1 MPEGWRAGTYRMLIG
16 GQLTEAASGRQA
28 IVIDPAT
35 EEELARVPDGG
46 KQDAVAAVDA
56 ASAAFPAWRATP
68 ARKRAAA
75 CTRLADLVMDS
86 QAELG
91 ELESRDTGNC
101 IAPMTGDVAAGAR
114 TLRYFAGLA
123 PELKGVSVP
132 ASDWG
137 LHFTVREP
145 YGVVVGI
152 AAFNHPFLFAAA
164 KIAAPLVAGNTV
176 VLKPP
181 PQAPLSSLALA
192 EIAAGVFPPGVLN
205 IVTGESAELGEALV
219 ADRRVSRI
227 SLTGSVPT
235 GKAVMRAA
243 ADRLADVTLELGGKN
258 PLLVFPDAEP
268 EKAARGAIRA
278 MNFAWQGQSCGSTSR
293 VLVHESLH
301 DEFCDHVTRLLAD
314 MHVGSPQDPQ
324 TQIGALISRIQY
336 DRVLDYIAIGQEEG
350 ARLLTGGRRPPG
362 LDKGFYVE
370 PTVFDGVTE
379 DMRIFRE
386 EIFGPVMAVTAW
398 SDEDDAVRLAN
409 AVDYGL
415 TANLY
420 TNDLP
425 TVLRVMPRLE
435 AGFVWVNG
443 LGEHFLGLPFGG
455 VKQSGLGREEGLEQL
470 LSFTQSKSVSLLT
483 LNP

>member
-1 MPEGWRAGTYRMLIG
+1 
-16 GQLTEAASGRQA
+16 
-28 IVIDPAT
+28 
-35 EEELARVPDGG
+35 
-46 KQDAVAAVDA
+46 
-56 ASAAFPAWRATP
+56 
-68 ARKRAAA
+68 
-75 CTRLADLVMDS
+75 
-86 QAELG
+86 
-91 ELESRDTGNC
+91 
-101 IAPMTGDVAAGAR
+101 
-114 TLRYFAGLA
+114 
-123 PELKGVSVP
+123 
-132 ASDWG
+132 
-137 LHFTVREP
+137 
-145 YGVVVGI
+145 
-152 AAFNHPFLFAAA
+152 
-164 KIAAPLVAGNTV
+164 
-176 VLKPP
+176 
-181 PQAPLSSLALA
+181 
-192 EIAAGVFPPGVLN
+192 VLN
-205 IVTGESAELGEALV
+205 IVTGDGAELGEALV

-258 PLLVFPDAEP
+258 PLIVFSDADA

-301 DEFCDHVTRLLAD
+301 DEFCDRVTRLLSG
-314 MHVGSPQDPQ
+314 MRIGSPQDPE
-324 TQIGALISRIQY
+324 TQIGALISRVQY
-336 DRVLDYIAIGQEEG
+336 DRVLDYIALGREEG

-398 SDEDDAVRLAN
+398 NDEDDAVRLAN

>member
-1 MPEGWRAGTYRMLIG
+1 MPEGWRAGTYRMLTG
-16 GQLTEAASGRQA
+16 GRLTEAASGAQA
-28 IVIDPAT
+28 TVIDPAT

-46 KQDAVAAVDA
+46 KQDAAAAVDA
-56 ASAAFPAWRATP
+56 AWAAFPGWRATP
-68 ARKRAAA
+68 AQERAAA
-75 CTRLADLVMDS
+75 CTRLADLIMDS
-86 QAELG
+86 QTELG

-101 IAPMTGDVAAGAR
+101 IGPMTGDIGASAR

-145 YGVVVGI
+145 YGVVAGI

-181 PQAPLSSLALA
+181 PQAPLSTLALA

-205 IVTGESAELGEALV
+205 IVTGEGTELGEALV

-258 PLLVFPDAEP
+258 PLLVFPDADP

-293 VLVHESLH
+293 VLVHESRR
-301 DEFCDHVTRLLAD
+301 DEFCDHLTRLLAG
-314 MHVGSPQDPQ
+314 MRIGSPQDPQ

-336 DRVLDYIAIGQEEG
+336 DRVLDYIAIGREEG

-362 LDKGFYVE
+362 MDKGFYVE

-398 SDEDDAVRLAN
+398 NDEDDAVRLAN

-425 TVLRVMPRLE
+425 TVLRVVPRLE

>member
-1 MPEGWRAGTYRMLIG
+1 MPEGWRGGTYRMLIG
-16 GQLTEAASGRQA
+16 GQLTEAANGGQA
-28 IVIDPAT
+28 VVIDPAT
-35 EEELARVPDGG
+35 EEELARVPDGR
-46 KQDAVAAVDA
+46 KQDAAAAVDA

-68 ARKRAAA
+68 ARERAGA
-75 CTRLADLVMDS
+75 CTRLAGLIMDNQS
-86 QAELG
+86 ELG

-101 IAPMTGDVAAGAR
+101 IGPMTGDIGAGAG

-123 PELKGVSVP
+123 PELKGISVP
-132 ASDWG
+132 ASDRG

-152 AAFNHPFLFAAA
+152 AAFNHPFLFAMA

-192 EIAAGVFPPGVLN
+192 ELAAGIFPPGVLN
-205 IVTGESAELGEALV
+205 IVTGEGAELGEALV

-227 SLTGSVPT
+227 TLTGSVPT

-243 ADRLADVTLELGGKN
+243 ADRLAEVTLELGGKN
-258 PLLVFPDAEP
+258 PLLVFPDADAET
-268 EKAARGAIRA
+268 AALGVIRA

-301 DEFCDHVTRLLAD
+301 DEFCGHLVRLLAG
-314 MHVGSPQDPQ
+314 MSIGSPQDPR

-336 DRVLDYIAIGQEEG
+336 DRVLDYIAIGQEQG
-350 ARLLTGGRRPPG
+350 ARLLTGGGRPPG
-362 LDKGFYVE
+362 QEKGFYIE
-370 PTVFDGVTE
+370 PTVFGGVTE

-386 EIFGPVMAVTAW
+386 EIFGPVLAVTAW
-398 SDEDDAVRLAN
+398 SDEDEAVRLAN

-443 LGEHFLGLPFGG
+443 LGEHFPGLPFGG

>member
-1 MPEGWRAGTYRMLIG
+1 MPEGWRAGAYRMLIG
-16 GQLTEAASGRQA
+16 GRLTGAATGEMAS
-28 IVIDPAT
+28 VIDPAT
-35 EEELARVPDGG
+35 EEELATVPDGG
-46 KQDAVAAVDA
+46 KQDAATAVDA
-56 ASAAFPAWRATP
+56 ASAAFPEWRATP
-68 ARKRAAA
+68 LPERAAA
-75 CTRLADLVMDS
+75 CTRLADVIMENQS
-86 QAELG
+86 ELG

-101 IAPMTGDVAAGAR
+101 IGPMTGDIGAGAR

-123 PELKGVSVP
+123 PELKGMTVP
-132 ASDWG
+132 ASG
-137 LHFTVREP
+137 RGVHFTVREP

-152 AAFNHPFLFAAA
+152 AAFNHPFLFATA

-181 PQAPLSSLALA
+181 PQAPLTSLALA
-192 EIAAGVFPPGVLN
+192 ELAAGVFPPGVLN
-205 IVTGESAELGEALV
+205 IVAGQGAELGEALV

-227 SLTGSVPT
+227 TLTGSVPT

-258 PLLVFPDAEP
+258 PLLVFPDSDP
-268 EKAARGAIRA
+268 EVAARGAIRA

-301 DEFCDHVTRLLAD
+301 DAFCHHVVSLLAD
-314 MHVGSPQDPQ
+314 MRIGSPQDPA
-324 TQIGALISRIQY
+324 TQIGALISRAQY
-336 DRVLDYIAIGQEEG
+336 DRVLGYVSVGREEG
-350 ARLLTGGRRPPG
+350 ARLLTGGQRPPG
-362 LDKGFYVE
+362 QQKGFFIE
-370 PTVFDGVTE
+370 PTVFDQVTE

-398 SDEDDAVRLAN
+398 TDEDDAIRMAN
-409 AVDYGL
+409 TGDYGL

-425 TVLRVMPRLE
+425 TILRVLPRLE